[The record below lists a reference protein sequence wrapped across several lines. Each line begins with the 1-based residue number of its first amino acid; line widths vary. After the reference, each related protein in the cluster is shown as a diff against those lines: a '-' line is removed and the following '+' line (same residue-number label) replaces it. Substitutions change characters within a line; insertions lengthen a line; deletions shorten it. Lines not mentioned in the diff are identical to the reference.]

1 MSYKSQNLIASE
13 DLDEVLTWQLPNM
26 DGSGKVLS
34 SAEKEA
40 RDVAARAN
48 EVIEDV
54 EDVGDMAMSPITAE
68 QLQAITEAAEKEGF
82 EKGEKEGFEQGQ
94 KSGHEA
100 GYREGTEKAERE
112 ASALLEKQT
121 SQLLQVAEALVNPI
135 AEQQEN
141 IQNILLQY
149 VTGLTR
155 QVVERELIQDSA
167 HILSVVKQAM
177 MALPVGAEKITVFLN
192 PDDLALVEAYSEEND
207 KGWRFRG
214 DSELLPGGCRI
225 ETRESL
231 VDFSVESKLEAMFS
245 QFLDRQLMDSTLEP
259 VTGDNDQAEEF
270 EDSRAYSSGERL
282 DDPVGSEESLES
294 IDESVP
300 TSDFNQR
307 DSTASQADS
316 DEDLNS

>member
-13 DLDEVLTWQLPNM
+13 DLEEVLTWQLPSM

-40 RDVAARAN
+40 RDGAARAN

-54 EDVGDMAMSPITAE
+54 EDVGSLVMSPITAE
-68 QLQAITEAAEKEGF
+68 ELQAITEAAEKEGF
-82 EKGEKEGFEQGQ
+82 EKGEKDGFEQGQ
-94 KSGHEA
+94 KKGHDE
-100 GYREGTEKAERE
+100 GYQRGREKAERE
-112 ASALLEKQT
+112 ASELLEKQT
-121 SQLLQVAEALVNPI
+121 SQLLEVAEALVNPI

-177 MALPVGAEKITVFLN
+177 KALPIGAEKITIFLN

-207 KGWRFRG
+207 KEWRFRG
-214 DSELLPGGCRI
+214 DGALLPGGCRI
-225 ETRESL
+225 ETAESL
-231 VDFSVESKLEAMFS
+231 VDFTVESKLEAMFD
-245 QFLDRQLMDSTLEP
+245 QFLDRQLMDSTAESLTGASELAEPLEESSRHSSADHLHEP
-259 VTGDNDQAEEF
+259 VVDAE
-270 EDSRAYSSGERL
+270 R
-282 DDPVGSEESLES
+282 SLPT
-294 IDESVP
+294 DESEVLGNSNNHDSAP
-300 TSDFNQR
+300 LDGAR
-307 DSTASQADS
+307 D
-316 DEDLNS
+316 EGLNT